1 MTWLSR
7 RRQEVAR
14 VNEWCPDEK
23 YTTTP
28 IIAIDGERQT
38 CKTEMVIE
46 RMVRHA
52 SEGMRVAYASQT
64 LAHAM
69 HTMAR
74 VDARQEPDVVKVHRT
89 HGRECIEFASGGKIR
104 FVSAGKLSPRG
115 LVLDVLVWD
124 DVDKPIS
131 TEWMCTLA
139 ASPGPLIYKVTA
151 NEEHRAKQALLA
163 KLRPPAAGIDD
174 IEQARASAAEALLA
188 YINDP
193 EVTQLFSALESV

>member
-1 MTWLSR
+1 MTWLAR
-7 RRQEVAR
+7 RRKEVAR

-52 SEGMRVAYASQT
+52 REGVRVAYVGHN
-64 LAHAM
+64 LKHAINTM
-69 HTMAR
+69 HR
-74 VDARQEPDVVKVHRT
+74 IDARQEPDVAKVRRT
-89 HGRECIEFASGGKIR
+89 HGCERIEFASGGVIHFK
-104 FVSAGKLSPRG
+104 SKDGGRG

-131 TEWMCTLA
+131 SDWMCTLV
-139 ASPGPLIYKVTA
+139 ASPGPLIYKITA
-151 NEEHRAKQALLA
+151 NEEYRAKRALIA
-163 KLRPPAAGIDD
+163 KLRDCVTGIND
-174 IEQARASAAEALLA
+174 IEQARASAAYALLE

-193 EVTQLFSALESV
+193 EVTRLCAALDGA